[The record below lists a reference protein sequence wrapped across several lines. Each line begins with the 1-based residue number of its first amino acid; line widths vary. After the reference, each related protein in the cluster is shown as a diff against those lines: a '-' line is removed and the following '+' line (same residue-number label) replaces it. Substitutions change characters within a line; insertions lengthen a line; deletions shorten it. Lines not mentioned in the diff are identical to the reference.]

1 VRSPPALAKHR
12 HVCAVD
18 LRGHG
23 SSERT
28 DRYSLEPMRDDVLGF
43 MEALQL
49 RRPASLIGHSLGGMV
64 AYLAAAERPDLVDKL
79 VVEEAPAPLPNDPP
93 RAVPDP
99 PEHPMF
105 DWAAVEAV
113 YAQRNQPD
121 PAWWERLARL
131 PLPVL
136 VIAGGAAS
144 HLPQEEQR
152 ALAARF
158 PAARMV
164 TIDAGHLVH
173 ATKPDAFVA
182 EVTEFLDG

>member
-1 VRSPPALAKHR
+1 
-12 HVCAVD
+12 
-18 LRGHG
+18 
-23 SSERT
+23 
-28 DRYSLEPMRDDVLGF
+28 
-43 MEALQL
+43 
-49 RRPASLIGHSLGGMV
+49 
-64 AYLAAAERPDLVDKL
+64 
-79 VVEEAPAPLPNDPP
+79 
-93 RAVPDP
+93 VPDP
-99 PEHPMF
+99 PEHPTF

-136 VIAGGAAS
+136 VIAGGSAS
-144 HLPQEEQR
+144 HLPQAEQR

-173 ATKPDAFVA
+173 ATQPDTFVA